1 MEIPRIWC
9 FLLLFAPILT
19 AQGPGSYIAGREA
32 GIDLA
37 GNWGP
42 VFHEDAGERGP
53 GPELVNYLGFP
64 INEGA
69 RLAALSY
76 DASRFTVPEHQ
87 CEPHIVS
94 YIYRPAECQNLGREI
109 RKRKSSSPSSSTST
123 ITSSREPS
131 GWTAA
136 RILAM
141 PRCTPGWVFPRESGM
156 AAS

>member
-1 MEIPRIWC
+1 MRQIFRSIGPGGKHMHCRYRVMSLA
-9 FLLLFAPILT
+9 LLILAASAF
-19 AQGPGSYIAGREA
+19 AQGPGGYNPIGP
-32 GIDLA
+32 GVDLA

-94 YIYRPAECQNLGREI
+94 YVYRGPLNL
-109 RKRKSSSPSSSTST
+109 
-123 ITSSREPS
+123 
-131 GWTAA
+131 
-136 RILAM
+136 RIWEE
-141 PRCTPGWVFPRESGM
+141 RDRQSQE
-156 AAS
+156 